1 MGRSVAAVPGAR
13 RGILLGLGAYLS
25 WGLFP
30 LYWPLLKP
38 ASAPE
43 ILAHR
48 IFWSF
53 AFVLVL
59 LLIRRRWS
67 WIRALRSD
75 RRRLTL
81 LLIASV
87 AIAINWGVYIYG
99 VNSNQVVET
108 SLGYFINPLVTVT
121 LGVVVL
127 KERLRR
133 GQWIAVGLAAVA
145 VTELTLAYG
154 RPPWLALV
162 LAASFATYGFAKK
175 TVAMPAVESMAVETA
190 ILGLPAIAF
199 LAVIEGHGTA
209 AFARAAPHVTILLAL
224 AGVVTAL
231 PLLMFSAAAPR
242 IPLST
247 IGLLQ
252 YVTPIMQFLLG
263 VTVFH
268 ESMPLS
274 QWVGFGLVW
283 AALAVFSLDSL
294 RAGQPVRTITASHS
308 RTSASF
314 AGQSGSGPSTDRAS
328 SA

>member
-30 LYWPLLKP
+30 LYWPLLQP

-154 RPPWLALV
+154 
-162 LAASFATYGFAKK
+162 
-175 TVAMPAVESMAVETA
+175 
-190 ILGLPAIAF
+190 
-199 LAVIEGHGTA
+199 
-209 AFARAAPHVTILLAL
+209 
-224 AGVVTAL
+224 
-231 PLLMFSAAAPR
+231 
-242 IPLST
+242 
-247 IGLLQ
+247 
-252 YVTPIMQFLLG
+252 
-263 VTVFH
+263 
-268 ESMPLS
+268 
-274 QWVGFGLVW
+274 
-283 AALAVFSLDSL
+283 
-294 RAGQPVRTITASHS
+294 
-308 RTSASF
+308 
-314 AGQSGSGPSTDRAS
+314 
-328 SA
+328 